1 MSTAVKRIMRI
12 LQGYSS
18 LQVVFGGPKGDTA
31 MDARI
36 ILFDDNMQEIISGEI
51 QSYLDKEEKISLI
64 ANVLLDDGSVACIE
78 PASHLAHSLRHHS
91 SLKSNMT
98 ISHVTFDLSARR
110 KCRHG
115 VNYDQRD
122 CL

>member
-51 QSYLDKEEKISLI
+51 QSYLDKEEKITLI
-64 ANVLLDDGSVACIE
+64 ADTILQDGSITWDNLTDVE
-78 PASHLAHSLRHHS
+78 ELAEKILDKLEDNS
-91 SLKSNMT
+91 
-98 ISHVTFDLSARR
+98 
-110 KCRHG
+110 
-115 VNYDQRD
+115 
-122 CL
+122 

>member
-18 LQVVFGGPKGDTA
+18 LQVVFGGHKGDTA

-64 ANVLLDDGSVACIE
+64 ANVLLDDGGITWD
-78 PASHLAHSLRHHS
+78 SLTDVEEIAEKI
-91 SLKSNMT
+91 LDKLEDN
-98 ISHVTFDLSARR
+98 
-110 KCRHG
+110 
-115 VNYDQRD
+115 
-122 CL
+122 

>member
-64 ANVLLDDGSVACIE
+64 ANVLLDDGGITWD
-78 PASHLAHSLRHHS
+78 SLTDVEEIAEKI
-91 SLKSNMT
+91 LDKLEDN
-98 ISHVTFDLSARR
+98 
-110 KCRHG
+110 
-115 VNYDQRD
+115 
-122 CL
+122 

>member
-1 MSTAVKRIMRI
+1 MSTAVKRIMSI

-18 LQVVFGGPKGDTA
+18 LQVVFGGPKGDTP

-64 ANVLLDDGSVACIE
+64 ANVLLDDGSVAWNSIIDVE
-78 PASHLAHSLRHHS
+78 ELAEKILDKLEDNS
-91 SLKSNMT
+91 
-98 ISHVTFDLSARR
+98 
-110 KCRHG
+110 
-115 VNYDQRD
+115 
-122 CL
+122 

>member
-64 ANVLLDDGSVACIE
+64 ANVLLDDGSVAWNDVE
-78 PASHLAHSLRHHS
+78 ELAEKILDKLEDNS
-91 SLKSNMT
+91 
-98 ISHVTFDLSARR
+98 
-110 KCRHG
+110 
-115 VNYDQRD
+115 
-122 CL
+122 

>member
-51 QSYLDKEEKISLI
+51 QSYLDKQKKITLITDTILEDGSITWDSLTDVEEIAEKI
-64 ANVLLDDGSVACIE
+64 LDKLED
-78 PASHLAHSLRHHS
+78 
-91 SLKSNMT
+91 N
-98 ISHVTFDLSARR
+98 
-110 KCRHG
+110 
-115 VNYDQRD
+115 
-122 CL
+122 

>member
-51 QSYLDKEEKISLI
+51 QSYLEKQEKITLI
-64 ANVLLDDGSVACIE
+64 ADTILEDNSITWD
-78 PASHLAHSLRHHS
+78 SLEDVEEMAEKIYNK
-91 SLKSNMT
+91 LKGN
-98 ISHVTFDLSARR
+98 L
-110 KCRHG
+110 
-115 VNYDQRD
+115 
-122 CL
+122 